1 LGFDR
6 TFGFVPNI
14 LERVGLNGQ
23 SLRNSDSWQATARTL
38 PGLGREFM
46 PALDEGTF
54 LWMPSAMPHAS
65 RGEILDM
72 LQQQDLAIAAIP
84 EVATVVG
91 KAGRADTPL
100 DPAPMSMFE
109 TIIQYHDEYRTDENG
124 RRLRFAYDRQTGD
137 FLKDDQGELIP
148 DARGRPY

>member
-1 LGFDR
+1 
-6 TFGFVPNI
+6 
-14 LERVGLNGQ
+14 
-23 SLRNSDSWQATARTL
+23 SLRDSDRWQAASRGL

-46 PALDEGTF
+46 PALNEGTF

-65 RGEILDM
+65 QGEILDM

-100 DPAPMSMFE
+100 DPAPMSMLE
-109 TIIQYHDEYRTDENG
+109 TIIQYYDEYRTDENG
-124 RRLRFAYDRQTGD
+124 RRLRFAYDRKSD
-137 FLKDDQGELIP
+137 EFLKDEHGELVP
-148 DARGRPY
+148 